1 MAQKVIVR
9 PATINVVRTDE
20 NSVKVKKR
28 VAGYARVSTDLEE
41 QQSSYEAQLDYY
53 STYIKNHEDWIFVGM
68 YSDEGITG
76 TSIKHREGFNQMIND
91 AKQGKMDMIITKSVS
106 RFARNTVDSLCT
118 IRELKQHGVGVYFE
132 KENIDTLDSKG
143 ELLITIMSSLAQ
155 EESRSISENTIWGK
169 RKSMADGKVSVPYK
183 NFLGYE
189 KGPDGGMV
197 IVPEQAEVVKR
208 IYNLFLQGYSFSYI
222 CDELQKNGIKT
233 PAGKEHWERSTIKS
247 ILKNEKYKGDAI
259 LQKTY
264 TIDFLTKKQA
274 KNNGEL
280 PQYTVKDHHPAII
293 SPDVWDQVQVE
304 LKKRSAIG
312 ASKFTGRYLFSCRI
326 FCGECG
332 GFYGTKVWHSTSPNR
347 KIVWQC
353 NDKFKG
359 EKICKTPHLSEN
371 DIKDAYLKALNQ
383 FLGLR
388 KEVLNNVQKTIKR
401 LNDIGT
407 LEKKLENQRNDIEI
421 LSIAI
426 KEHVEHNK
434 RAAQD
439 QKEYNRHRDELIK
452 KIERAETE
460 YHNIEEQIEN
470 RKGQMATLNNFL
482 ESLKKQKEL
491 ITTFEPGIWSQLVD
505 HITVYSRDRIEVQFR
520 DGTTIN
526 VNV

>member
-1 MAQKVIVR
+1 MKIIKKEAR
-9 PATINVVRTDE
+9 LT
-20 NSVKVKKR
+20 SVPKKLH
-28 VAGYARVSTDLEE
+28 VAAYCRVSKDSENLLHSLSA
-41 QQSSYEAQLDYY
+41 QISYYNDYIQGN
-53 STYIKNHEDWIFVGM
+53 TEWIFSGV
-68 YSDEGITG
+68 YADESITG
-76 TSIKHREGFNQMIND
+76 TNTRQRKEFQRMMQDCENGKIDIILCKSI
-91 AKQGKMDMIITKSVS
+91 S
-106 RFARNTVDSLCT
+106 RFARNTVDFLKAVRKL
-118 IRELKQHGVGVYFE
+118 RELGIAVIFE

-312 ASKFTGRYLFSCRI
+312 ASKFTGRNLFSCHI

-434 RAAQD
+434 RAVQD

-460 YHNIEEQIEN
+460 YPNIEEQIEN